1 MDEIKNPKDG
11 LEIITRKAAE
21 NAHFDFNPAAWAA
34 MEQKLDS
41 PVQKPFNWW
50 KIIGPGVLLVILSLT
65 NFWPIEEAMQKTYIT
80 TEKLPLNEEAQKN
93 ARDQTVEILKNK
105 KGPQQP
111 EQKQTLT
118 GNFQTD
124 SQEELIKPDL
134 IISKDSSDLKSN
146 ASINYFVASEDRSKK
161 SISEDDFLA
170 ATRSDTESFDKAS
183 QETGLVENSIAK
195 ILIEWVPR
203 AHPLLLDLKPL
214 DINIIPMVSDDSL
227 QQFKRWTYGV
237 MVSLDFS
244 ATGLDG
250 FTKPG
255 TMVGAFA
262 EYRFAKTLSVLLG
275 LSYAIKN
282 YSALGIEYETPYW
295 IAARPDD
302 LLSIDA
308 KCFVVDI
315 PINIK
320 KYFKTKNGKDWFVST
335 GVSSYLMLREDYTY
349 NYTEQKPNWL
359 ESWSIKNQ
367 NSHYLGILNLSAGFE
382 TAISK
387 KLAFSIEPFFKLPL
401 TGIGEGNVKFLSF
414 GANLALKWR

>member
-1 MDEIKNPKDG
+1 MDEIKNPEDG

-21 NAHFDFNPAAWAA
+21 EASFEFNPAAWAA

-41 PVQKPFNWW
+41 PVQNSFNWW
-50 KIIGPGVLLVILSLT
+50 KIIGPGVLLAILSLT
-65 NFWPIEEAMQKTYIT
+65 NFWPIEEAMQNIET
-80 TEKLPLNEEAQKN
+80 
-93 ARDQTVEILKNK
+93 LKNK
-105 KGPQQP
+105 K
-111 EQKQTLT
+111 EAQKA
-118 GNFQTD
+118 
-124 SQEELIKPDL
+124 ELKQ
-134 IISKDSSDLKSN
+134 SDLKAEFVKPDGIIDEDSSHEKSK
-146 ASINYFVASEDRSKK
+146 ATVNYFVASEDRSRRTMN
-161 SISEDDFLA
+161 EDDFLVS
-170 ATRSDTESFDKAS
+170 TLPKTESFDQVK
-183 QETGLVENSIAK
+183 QEAEPIESGIAK

-214 DINIIPMVSDDSL
+214 DLISVVSEDSL
-227 QQFKRWTYGV
+227 PQFKRFTYGV
-237 MVSLDFS
+237 MVSLDLS

-262 EYRFAKTLSVLLG
+262 EYRFAKTLSVLSG
-275 LSYAIKN
+275 LSYSIKN
-282 YSALGIEYETPYW
+282 YSALGNEYETPYW
-295 IAARPDD
+295 IAARPGD

-349 NYTEQKPNWL
+349 DYTEQKPNWL

-367 NSHYLGILNLSAGFE
+367 NSHYLGILNLSAGYE

-387 KLAFSIEPFFKLPL
+387 KFALSIEPFFKLPL
-401 TGIGEGNVKFLSF
+401 TGIGEGKVKFLSF
-414 GANLALKWR
+414 GSNLAFKWR